1 MAIILDKWLNV
12 NSTFISAI
20 KYETK
25 TKTIYVRINNKKE
38 YGYPDLSEELFIKF
52 YNAAHPGKFYDEFI
66 KTKSS
71 KKTESNKVLSN
82 INKLINVG
90 SKSLIVKKPGITIS
104 QQKPIAINPNDKAMK
119 DVLGTIWGGVQLGL
133 VFAPLPVSTPLR
145 IGIAAAS
152 ILSGSWLEAKGIE
165 APLAVDL
172 AIDVAAGYGLYAGL
186 KGIGTRTAK
195 FSGLVKSPFV
205 NVGYKAGVVKAS
217 VTPTQAVAGI
227 MFGGNKWK
235 QAIVNMEQKVA
246 ATTAARVTAI
256 NRITKDFTVT
266 KMLTPF
272 KAPPLPGTSKNWLT
286 PTELKELTTLTEK
299 VYKGRKIGQ
308 SEKVLDFMLKNQKN
322 ISAGIGGGYTIYET
336 IQDINTHSN
345 IKKDKQKK
353 KRTGWKL
360 PKILQPQM
368 S

>member
-52 YNAAHPGKFYDEFI
+52 YNAMHPGKFYDEFI

-152 ILSGSWLEAKGIE
+152 ILSEE
-165 APLAVDL
+165 
-172 AIDVAAGYGLYAGL
+172 
-186 KGIGTRTAK
+186 
-195 FSGLVKSPFV
+195 
-205 NVGYKAGVVKAS
+205 
-217 VTPTQAVAGI
+217 
-227 MFGGNKWK
+227 
-235 QAIVNMEQKVA
+235 
-246 ATTAARVTAI
+246 
-256 NRITKDFTVT
+256 
-266 KMLTPF
+266 
-272 KAPPLPGTSKNWLT
+272 
-286 PTELKELTTLTEK
+286 
-299 VYKGRKIGQ
+299 
-308 SEKVLDFMLKNQKN
+308 
-322 ISAGIGGGYTIYET
+322 
-336 IQDINTHSN
+336 
-345 IKKDKQKK
+345 
-353 KRTGWKL
+353 
-360 PKILQPQM
+360 
-368 S
+368 